1 MFAIRSKTMN
11 HVALQTEHLTRTFG
25 AVRAL
30 DDLSLT
36 VPAGI
41 VFGFLGTNGAGKST
55 TIRSRWC

>member
-1 MFAIRSKTMN
+1 MN
-11 HVALQTEHLTRTFG
+11 QAALQTEHLTRTFG
-25 AVRAL
+25 AVRAV

-55 TIRSRWC
+55 T